1 MNRKNL
7 FALVLAAALLVC
19 SCGWAE
25 SGPTQTAGSIP
36 EIYLQVIETYY
47 NVFYADWYRALTKE
61 DLVQMGISPDVLDLD
76 NSQRDAFGYDVE
88 DVNGELF
95 CLYNS
100 GNGGMA
106 YLRNDGTLLY
116 EGSDDSGDIDCFI
129 YTLNE
134 QNLAVLT
141 DGILAGLH
149 DPQRFSRASTQRVFL
164 R

>member
-36 EIYLQVIETYY
+36 V
-47 NVFYADWYRALTKE
+47 
-61 DLVQMGISPDVLDLD
+61 VQMGISPDVLNLD

-100 GNGGMA
+100 GDGGMA

-149 DPQRFSRASTQRVFL
+149 DPQRFPRASTQRVFL